1 MYRYLY
7 ICINSNS
14 YYYENEN
21 EYEYGN
27 EYEYVRRVLASARK
41 KSEIVLSLSLSNA
54 PNRALKVKFR
64 NEASQLNLKLCYLK
78 DLKNG
83 KNERSDD

>member
-1 MYRYLY
+1 MQTHSGECKC
-7 ICINSNS
+7 IQMDANAFKWTINSKFYTLNS
-14 YYYENEN
+14 
-21 EYEYGN
+21 
-27 EYEYVRRVLASARK
+27 RRVLASARK

-83 KNERSDD
+83 KNERSND